1 MGQSIN
7 KVRKNMKT
15 ISFDYDNVAGCCK
28 AYAIP
33 EESFV
38 ALTDESSSGT
48 ATLVTTDPDGIV
60 EVPTYANDLSFDE
73 NSSQTD
79 HGQLYDVAVSG
90 SIPVLASTGEDV
102 LRRLECGR
110 WLLLFQTRNGNT
122 VLAGTKDVPLRFSR
136 GRNVGPNA
144 DRTQFSFT
152 AKEPEPSLYVS
163 SSIVG

>member
-1 MGQSIN
+1 
-7 KVRKNMKT
+7 MKT
-15 ISFDYDNVAGCCK
+15 ISFDYDNVPGCCK

-48 ATLVTTDPDGIV
+48 ATFVTTNSDGIV
-60 EVPTYANDLSFDE
+60 EVPTFTEDLSFEE
-73 NSSQTD
+73 NASLTE
-79 HGQLYDVAVSG
+79 HGLLYDVSVNG
-90 SIPVLASTGEDV
+90 SIPVLAAMGEDV
-102 LRRLECGR
+102 LRILECGR

-136 GRNVGPNA
+136 DRNVGPNA